1 MRRVRYYE
9 YGGPEVLTVEET
21 ELPEPGPGQVRLRAE
36 AIGANF
42 VDTKI
47 RGNAGGIFYRPLPGS
62 LTGDVV
68 GTVDAV
74 GPGVDPVRLGEG
86 VRVAALVDPDA
97 FADFAL
103 ADAAWLAPVPAGLP
117 LGPASL
123 LPTAGPV
130 ALRVLRTGQVAAG
143 ETVLIHSG
151 AGNIGGL
158 AIQLARLLG
167 AGRVIATAGT
177 EEKRRHTL
185 DLGADAAIDYTADDW
200 PDQVRAAAPDGIDV
214 ALDAVG
220 GATLQRSVDLLAPMG
235 RAVTYG
241 AAGGEMANLPVRSF
255 FGHRTVSGFSLL
267 AWRGARADQARAE
280 MAEVAGYFADGRLRA
295 GVRATLPLTDAAK
308 AHELLEDRTTI
319 GRILLIP

>member
-62 LTGDVV
+62 PTGDVV
-68 GTVDAV
+68 GTIDAV
-74 GPGVDPVRLGEG
+74 GPGVDPARLGE
-86 VRVAALVDPDA
+86 RVSALVDPDA

-103 ADAAWLAPVPAGLP
+103 ADAAWLAPVPDGLP
-117 LGPASL
+117 AGPASL

-130 ALRVLRTGQVAAG
+130 ALRVLRTGQLAPG

-167 AGRVIATAGT
+167 AGTVIATAGT
-177 EEKRRHTL
+177 EQKRRHTR
-185 DLGADAAIDYTADDW
+185 DLGADVSVDYTADDW
-200 PDQVRAAAPDGIDV
+200 PDQVRAVAPGGVDV

-220 GATLQRSVDLLAPMG
+220 GATLTRTVDLLAPMG

-241 AAGGEMANLPVRSF
+241 AAGGELADLPVRSF
-255 FGHRTVSGFSLL
+255 FGQRTVSGFSLL
-267 AWRGARADQARAE
+267 AWRGARPEQARAE
-280 MAEVAGYFADGRLRA
+280 MAEVAGHLADGRLRA
-295 GVRATLPLTDAAK
+295 DVRATLPLAEAAK
-308 AHELLEDRTTI
+308 GHELLEDRTSI
-319 GRILLIP
+319 GRILLVP